1 MAGII
6 IVGTQ
11 WGDEGKGKVIDVL
24 AKDVDY
30 VVRYQG
36 GNNAGHTVVKG
47 EEVFKFHLLPSGI
60 IYPHVTPIIGAGV
73 VVDPQVLIE
82 EMEDL
87 EKRGYSTERL
97 VISANAHLIMPYHKI
112 LDQLS
117 EKRLGKYAIGTTRKG
132 IGPTYA
138 DKASRVGIRVQD
150 LLDMKV
156 FQLKLESTLKEKNQ
170 VLEKVYSLKPLN
182 SEEILSSYQIYA
194 QRLKEY
200 IADDAILINKALDEG
215 KNVLFEG
222 AQGTF
227 LDLNYGTYPFVTSSS
242 PIAGGACVGAGVGPR
257 KIDKVIGVVKSYTT
271 RVGAGPFP
279 TEEKGGVG
287 ETMAELGYEYG
298 TTTGRKRRC
307 GWLDIVLLKYAK
319 MVNSLDSLALTKLD
333 VLSAFEKIKVCVAY
347 EYEGKV
353 FRTYPP
359 HQSIFHHCTPV
370 YEEMRGWKCDI
381 SSFTSFEELPVEAQN
396 YIKFIEEEV
405 GLPVEIVSVGPGRRQ
420 TFFPYGENILG
431 RR

>member
-60 IYPHVTPIIGAGV
+60 IYFHVTPVIGAGV
-73 VVDPQVLIE
+73 VVDPEVLIE

-87 EKRGYSTERL
+87 ERRGYSTERL

-156 FQLKLESTLKEKNQ
+156 FRLKLESTLKEKNQ
-170 VLEKVYSLKPLN
+170 VLEKVYSLKPLKP
-182 SEEILSSYQIYA
+182 EHVYYLQFEIFL
-194 QRLKEY
+194 LEP
-200 IADDAILINKALDEG
+200 
-215 KNVLFEG
+215 VLF
-222 AQGTF
+222 F
-227 LDLNYGTYPFVTSSS
+227 L
-242 PIAGGACVGAGVGPR
+242 
-257 KIDKVIGVVKSYTT
+257 
-271 RVGAGPFP
+271 
-279 TEEKGGVG
+279 
-287 ETMAELGYEYG
+287 
-298 TTTGRKRRC
+298 
-307 GWLDIVLLKYAK
+307 
-319 MVNSLDSLALTKLD
+319 
-333 VLSAFEKIKVCVAY
+333 
-347 EYEGKV
+347 
-353 FRTYPP
+353 
-359 HQSIFHHCTPV
+359 
-370 YEEMRGWKCDI
+370 KC
-381 SSFTSFEELPVEAQN
+381 LRQAQN
-396 YIKFIEEEV
+396 QLLNSPFQWYAT
-405 GLPVEIVSVGPGRRQ
+405 L
-420 TFFPYGENILG
+420 L
-431 RR
+431 

>member
-60 IYPHVTPIIGAGV
+60 IYFHVTPVIGAGV
-73 VVDPQVLIE
+73 VVDPEVLIE

-87 EKRGYSTERL
+87 ERRGYSTERL

-156 FQLKLESTLKEKNQ
+156 FRLKLESTLKEKNQ
-170 VLEKVYSLKPLN
+170 VLEKVYSLKPLK
-182 SEEILSSYQIYA
+182 SEDILNSYQIYA
-194 QRLKEY
+194 QRLKKH

-215 KNVLFEG
+215 RNVLFEG

-242 PIAGGACVGAGVGPR
+242 PIAGGACVGAGAGPR
-257 KIDKVIGVVKSYTT
+257 KIDKVIGVAKSYTT

-279 TEEKGGVG
+279 TEEKGEVG

-333 VLSAFEKIKVCVAY
+333 VLSAFETIKVCVAY

-353 FRTYPP
+353 FDTYPP
-359 HQSIFHHCTPV
+359 HQSIFHHCTPL
-370 YEEMRGWKCDI
+370 YEEIKGWNCDI
-381 SSFTSFEELPVEAQN
+381 SNFTSFNELPVEAQN
-396 YIKFIEEEV
+396 YIKFIEEKV
-405 GLPVEIVSVGPGRRQ
+405 DLPIEIVSVGPGRKQ

-431 RR
+431 G